1 MPTPPPSAPPPSER
15 ARVKRYNQIAAYDAE
30 TIHAILDAM
39 PLCHVGYVF
48 NGSP

>member
-1 MPTPPPSAPPPSER
+1 MPAPPSER
-15 ARVKRYNQIAAYDAE
+15 ARVKRYNQIADYDAA

-48 NGSP
+48 DGTP